1 MELKNWY
8 LRQYG
13 KIVVAAGNV
22 YNNSKFPDG
31 MNITTSRIVSL
42 NVNLQDKCLEII
54 TYSGSHYK
62 AAFAEISCKT
72 EEIKITR
79 ASLQILKTPGAFVD
93 EAVVLAK
100 KTWQNFAKALDREL
114 LNGDFYIEL
123 SESAINRAY
132 FKYNDK
138 VRKVHGYCHVG
149 TFADSYLYRISG
161 VVDFR
166 HYEFG
171 FNGFSTYHMS
181 DTIMRLVV
189 KNTHTQPM
197 QIDGVAYPAGQTTIT
212 CVTEENRQ
220 EGLLSPDCVNGKSVF
235 SDGEW

>member
-8 LRQYG
+8 LR
-13 KIVVAAGNV
+13 KIGENVVAVGNV
-22 YNNSKFPDG
+22 YNNSRFPDG
-31 MNITTSRIVSL
+31 MDITTSRIVSF
-42 NVNLQDKCLEII
+42 NVNLQDKCLEIV

-62 AAFAEISCKT
+62 AVFTEISYKV
-72 EEIKITR
+72 ENIKITR
-79 ASLQILKTPGAFVD
+79 ASLGFLKTSSDFIG
-93 EAVVLAK
+93 EAVFLAK
-100 KTWQNFAKALDREL
+100 KKEQEFVKILDKEL

-181 DTIMRLVV
+181 DTIKRLVV

-197 QIDGVAYPAGQTTIT
+197 QIDNVIYPAGQTTIT

-220 EGLLSPDCVNGKSVF
+220 EGLLSPDCVNGKSLF
-235 SDGEW
+235 SEWE

>member
-13 KIVVAAGNV
+13 EAVVAVGNV
-22 YNNSKFPDG
+22 YNNSRFPDG

-62 AAFAEISCKT
+62 AVFTEISYKI
-72 EEIKITR
+72 EDVKITR
-79 ASLQILKTPGAFVD
+79 ASLRLLKTSSNFIG
-93 EAVVLAK
+93 EAIFLAK
-100 KTWQNFAKALDREL
+100 KKEQEFAKVLDKEL

-123 SESAINRAY
+123 SETAINKAY
-132 FKYNDK
+132 FKYDDK
-138 VRKVHGYCHVG
+138 VYKVHGYCHVG
-149 TFADSYLYRISG
+149 MLTDSYLYHISG

-171 FNGFSTYHMS
+171 FNGFSTYHIS
-181 DTIMRLVV
+181 DTIKRLVV
-189 KNTHTQPM
+189 KNIRIQQM
-197 QIDGVAYPAGQTTIT
+197 QIDGVIYPAGQTTIT

-235 SDGEW
+235 SEWE